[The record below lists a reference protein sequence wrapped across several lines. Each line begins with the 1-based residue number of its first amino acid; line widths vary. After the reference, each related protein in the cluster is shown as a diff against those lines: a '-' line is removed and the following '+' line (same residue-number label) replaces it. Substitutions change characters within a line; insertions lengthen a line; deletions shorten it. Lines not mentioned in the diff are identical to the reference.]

1 MKQFCFVLVPKVTM
15 IVLATIL
22 IPFVTMHA
30 QERSFAYNNNRFV
43 AEQPS
48 SGIKKDLEVE
58 ISQPEKETLNFTLAV
73 INPENEKL
81 TLYIKDSNNNTLH
94 REVLPAT
101 VKFEARYNLQSLEDG
116 QYIFEIRSGKNKVA
130 EKSIGIKTQTMVSRL
145 VSVEK

>member
-1 MKQFCFVLVPKVTM
+1 MKHFCFVLVPKVTM

-30 QERSFAYNNNRFV
+30 QERSFAYNNTRVV

-58 ISQPEKETLNFTLAV
+58 ITQSEKETLNFTLAV